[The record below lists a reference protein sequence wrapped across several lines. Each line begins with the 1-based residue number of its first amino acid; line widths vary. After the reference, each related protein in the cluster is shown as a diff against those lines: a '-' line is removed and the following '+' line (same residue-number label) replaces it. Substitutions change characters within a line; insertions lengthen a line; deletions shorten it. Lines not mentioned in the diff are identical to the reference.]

1 MNQVTSKLRI
11 RPLADEDNI
20 RWDAFVYA
28 HEKATFF
35 HRAGWSEVIRS
46 TFGHDTHF
54 VYAERDGE
62 ILGVLPLVHIESR
75 LFGNRLASTSFCVHG
90 GPLAIDSAANAA
102 LDAYAEDLAEKLD
115 VDFLE
120 YRSAT
125 VTKPEW
131 QCQGELY
138 YVFRREISDSDDV
151 NLKAIPRKQRAV
163 VRKAIKAA
171 QLSAEIDDDPDRFH
185 AVYSE
190 SVRNL
195 GSPVFSKR
203 YCLNL
208 KRVFGD
214 DCEFLIV
221 VGPDGVAVSAVL
233 QFYFQD
239 EVLPYYGGG
248 MPDARKY
255 GAQDYMYWRSM
266 CRAAARGVKIFDF
279 GRSKAGTGAYSFKK
293 NWGFE
298 PVPLSYEYKLK
309 PGKSLPDAN
318 TLNPKY
324 RLMITC
330 WKRLPLPIANTIG
343 PYLVSA
349 LG

>member
-1 MNQVTSKLRI
+1 MNQVTSNLQI
-11 RPLADEDNI
+11 RPLTGEDNA
-20 RWDAFVYA
+20 RWDTFVLS
-28 HEKATFF
+28 HENATFF

-46 TFGHDTHF
+46 TFGHDTYF
-54 VYAERDGE
+54 VYAERDGDIIG
-62 ILGVLPLVHIESR
+62 ILSLVHNKSR
-75 LFGNRLASTSFCVHG
+75 LFGNRLVSTSFCVHG
-90 GPLAIDSAANAA
+90 GPLTIAPEANTA

-120 YRSAT
+120 YRSAEA
-125 VTKPEW
+125 TKPDW
-131 QCQGELY
+131 QCQSDLY
-138 YVFRREISDSDDV
+138 YVFRREISDDADA

-163 VRKAIKAA
+163 VRKAIKAE
-171 QLSAEIDDDPDRFH
+171 QLSVEIDDGPDRFYK
-185 AVYSE
+185 VYSI

-203 YCLNL
+203 YCQNL

-214 DCEFLIV
+214 DCEFLIL
-221 VGPDGVAVSAVL
+221 VGPNGEAVSGVL
-233 QFYFQD
+233 QFYFRD

-248 MPDARKY
+248 TPDARKF
-255 GAQDYMYWRSM
+255 GAHDYMYWQSM
-266 CRAAARGVKIFDF
+266 CRAAERGVRIFDF
-279 GRSKAGTGAYSFKK
+279 GRSKANTGAFSFKK

-298 PVPLSYEYKLK
+298 PQPLYYEYKLK
-309 PGKSLPDAN
+309 PGHSLPDTN

-324 RLMITC
+324 QIMINC

-343 PYLVSA
+343 PHLVSA